1 MQANAFAA
9 ELLAPAAGVRA
20 MLDGEPTLEDVVRI
34 AARYGISPIAAV
46 FRLGTLRL
54 SRRIDALR
62 REIDDGLAT
71 DVWRH
76 LALPPFADE
85 IAAIGATT
93 CRACRPPSPAA
104 RSRRSL
110 PGARRSLTPRAPR
123 TARPSGSPAARRR
136 SGSRP
141 RGRRGRGGRAR
152 PSAPARRPARR
163 ARARRC
169 PGRSSPR
176 ASSSARKNAWL
187 GAAGAGG
194 DGSAMRTPP
203 SVSDSASTSRRDRRP
218 GVELAALEALEVGDR
233 AIAIGE
239 PEALGQPGRDVADA
253 EAGALAQ
260 RRGGSRAAVGAAPR
274 RRDAPPASP
283 APRRWPP
290 GRRVGARASGRCGA
304 RPRPPRPAR
313 RAPLRARAPGTRPGP
328 GARPPSRR
336 R

>member
-1 MQANAFAA
+1 
-9 ELLAPAAGVRA
+9 

-85 IAAIGATT
+85 IAAIG
-93 CRACRPPSPAA
+93 RDDLPRLSPAIA
-104 RSRRSL
+104 G
-110 PGARRSLTPRAPR
+110 GALAAIAAGRTSIADAASAADCAPERLASGAATIGVLRPRAAEEEAVELVHR
-123 TARPSGSPAARRR
+123 RGAEASAARE
-136 SGSRP
+136 
-141 RGRRGRGGRAR
+141 
-152 PSAPARRPARR
+152 SASMSWTIQ
-163 ARARRC
+163 
-169 PGRSSPR
+169 SS

-218 GVELAALEALEVGDR
+218 ASSSPR
-233 AIAIGE
+233 S
-239 PEALGQPGRDVADA
+239 
-253 EAGALAQ
+253 
-260 RRGGSRAAVGAAPR
+260 SR
-274 RRDAPPASP
+274 
-283 APRRWPP
+283 
-290 GRRVGARASGRCGA
+290 
-304 RPRPPRPAR
+304 
-313 RAPLRARAPGTRPGP
+313 
-328 GARPPSRR
+328 SR
-336 R
+336 